1 MTDLNNHIN
10 SYIKRKHSMYHNCQE
25 AFVRMNIKARPNYIM
40 STENTLK
47 YKDPNRLQV
56 KKKKKEISSASTNQ
70 KKAERAI
77 LLLDKLDFREKI

>member
-10 SYIKRKHSMYHNCQE
+10 NYIKRKHSMYHNCQE

-56 KKKKKEISSASTNQ
+56 KKKKRYPVLALTK
-70 KKAERAI
+70 R
-77 LLLDKLDFREKI
+77 KLKGPYYY

>member
-10 SYIKRKHSMYHNCQE
+10 NYIKRKHSMYHNCQE

-47 YKDPNRLQV
+47 YKDRSAPFSG
-56 KKKKKEISSASTNQ
+56 KKCCDGKPSSNIVYT
-70 KKAERAI
+70 ER
-77 LLLDKLDFREKI
+77 

>member
-10 SYIKRKHSMYHNCQE
+10 NYIKCKHSMYLNCQE

-40 STENTLK
+40 TTENTLK
-47 YKDPNRLQV
+47 YKDPNRLKV
-56 KKKKKEISSASTNQ
+56 TKKEMSNASTNQ
-70 KKAERAI
+70 KKAERAV